1 MWVALATNSLH
12 FFGNPG
18 RHAPERLLGNLSRA
32 SVHVSSSKNLL
43 KLEEPSEGTP
53 CQLHRLKERPSFR
66 SLGGSGQ
73 GRKEMRKNGLERSKG
88 RKHRTKK
95 RKEKIWNAWLFC
107 SELFASSDSEC
118 NDNVPFSMLRSRKG
132 GGVRSLQPSAMPGRF
147 PQAASCLKCSLEAFR
162 LP

>member
-1 MWVALATNSLH
+1 MFHVWVALATNSLH

-43 KLEEPSEGTP
+43 KLEEPSEGTL

-88 RKHRTKK
+88 RKHRTKE
-95 RKEKIWNAWLFC
+95 RKEKIWNAWLYS
-107 SELFASSDSEC
+107 SELFASSDSVDLFRP
-118 NDNVPFSMLRSRKG
+118 NLLRDNIPFSRKG
-132 GGVRSLQPSAMPGRF
+132 SLFNSSSAD
-147 PQAASCLKCSLEAFR
+147 
-162 LP
+162 